1 MGKLIK
7 FIDPSLEYYPNQL
20 LPIDTYNKS
29 LLFPEETDKYSGHD
43 FVSGKVGLTR
53 IAFSHVHSQRKERR
67 TYIDEKG
74 RLKTEVVWVTV
85 FKGILFMA
93 DFNKSFKSKVLVVPN
108 SERLDINL
116 KHMKMEDPEFERFF
130 DVYGE
135 DQIETRYILSTSLM
149 ERITRLKQKLKEQ
162 GAGSIRLSFVDSQ
175 LFIAIEL
182 GRSFLNIPI
191 FRRFSYV
198 HLLDYYEDLK
208 TLYDV
213 VEELN
218 LNTRIWSKS

>member
-1 MGKLIK
+1 MAHPGFGAQIK
-7 FIDPSLEYYPNQL
+7 
-20 LPIDTYNKS
+20 KS
-29 LLFPEETDKYSGHD
+29 LIVAHCSMPLKKR
-43 FVSGKVGLTR
+43 GKEPYLCQKKMPRLCGGLN
-53 IAFSHVHSQRKERR
+53 QK
-67 TYIDEKG
+67 
-74 RLKTEVVWVTV
+74 
-85 FKGILFMA
+85 
-93 DFNKSFKSKVLVVPN
+93 
-108 SERLDINL
+108 NL
-116 KHMKMEDPEFERFF
+116 CTNAMEDPEFERFF